1 MKKVVGKYF
10 TVEDGRKLKEELKT
24 ELTEVLTKNLTVVI
38 DAKLQNEVT
47 KLKYELKD
55 EQTKFL
61 CEMHN
66 MIDGLASEVSDNRDF
81 RDITTNQIVEDR
93 VRIGKLEKK
102 VFGVVSLS

>member
-1 MKKVVGKYF
+1 MKQKVDKYF
-10 TVEDGRKLKEELKT
+10 SKKDGEKLKNELKKD
-24 ELTEVLTKNLTVVI
+24 LTEVLTKNLAVVT
-38 DAKLQNEVT
+38 DAKLQNEIT

-61 CEMHN
+61 SEMHN
-66 MIDGLASEVSDNRDF
+66 IVDGLASEVRDNRDF

-93 VRIGKLEKK
+93 DRIGKLEKK